1 MRSFRSAPVR
11 LWLWL
16 WLLTFSLSVLGS
28 IPSVPLPRDCGLR
41 MSPPAACP
49 SRDNALGQVAVVF
62 EDEALTRCTEYVYDA
77 AGRVAEIIGPE
88 VEPGSIQ
95 THEELVYDGASRV
108 TDRYVWRDATGADR
122 ARTHYTYDLNSQVAT
137 LTTPD
142 DTTYWFEYDEAGLKT
157 AELRALEPCGVAD
170 LATYNPNAA
179 NTHRTEF
186 RYNVKGE
193 LVRKL
198 VQAENGTLGS
208 TLSPPAADPSRT
220 YHVFSY
226 AYDAAGQRT
235 AVTDPAG
242 RVWQLAYD
250 NVGRVIMQSVTFG
263 TPPTTLR
270 YRKFSYDL
278 STLANCATM
287 TTRVDFLDSTTGRAP
302 VVTRYHYDGRGN
314 LRVTEEAYG
323 TAQQRVTETEVTG
336 ADQPATVTFGGVRS
350 TFAYQFDR
358 LATTTH
364 GALNPLVTE
373 RTYDGFGNL
382 ATAQTQGGGAPSSAP
397 LLRFTYDANGS
408 LRSVPRGLRKVVR
421 CL

>member
-1 MRSFRSAPVR
+1 M
-11 LWLWL
+11 
-16 WLLTFSLSVLGS
+16 
-28 IPSVPLPRDCGLR
+28 
-41 MSPPAACP
+41 
-49 SRDNALGQVAVVF
+49 
-62 EDEALTRCTEYVYDA
+62 
-77 AGRVAEIIGPE
+77 
-88 VEPGSIQ
+88 
-95 THEELVYDGASRV
+95 
-108 TDRYVWRDATGADR
+108 
-122 ARTHYTYDLNSQVAT
+122 
-137 LTTPD
+137 
-142 DTTYWFEYDEAGLKT
+142 
-157 AELRALEPCGVAD
+157 
-170 LATYNPNAA
+170 
-179 NTHRTEF
+179 
-186 RYNVKGE
+186 
-193 LVRKL
+193 
-198 VQAENGTLGS
+198 
-208 TLSPPAADPSRT
+208 
-220 YHVFSY
+220 FSY

-242 RVWQLAYD
+242 RVWQLEYD
-250 NVGRVIMQSVTFG
+250 NAGRVIMQSVTFG

-278 STLANCATM
+278 SDRANCATM
-287 TTRVDFLDSTTGRAP
+287 TTRIDFLDSTTGRAP

-336 ADQPATVTFGGVRS
+336 HDLPATVTFGGVRS